1 MEKLLIR
8 LKHLPE
14 IPSAKEVE
22 EGGLTLGA
30 MNVLLVKKIE
40 ELTLYLV
47 DLKKE
52 VDNLKKDN

>member
-1 MEKLLIR
+1 
-8 LKHLPE
+8 
-14 IPSAKEVE
+14 
-22 EGGLTLGA
+22 

-52 VDNLKKDN
+52 VENLKKQ